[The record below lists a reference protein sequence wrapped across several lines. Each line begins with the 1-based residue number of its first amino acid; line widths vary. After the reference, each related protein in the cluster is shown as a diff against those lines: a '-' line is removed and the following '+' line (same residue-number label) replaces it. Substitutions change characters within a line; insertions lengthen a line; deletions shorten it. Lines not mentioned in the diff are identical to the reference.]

1 MWDGVKNASLDLLN
15 QTGIFYVL
23 FLKGVFLI
31 SQAIQSFPL

>member
-23 FLKGVFLI
+23 FLKEVFSI
-31 SQAIQSFPL
+31 V